1 MSTMNVPGVPQ
12 CTAPSAP
19 RGWGARPTASTSAA
33 PVALDAIIAEETA
46 IANSWTC
53 SVCTFSNA
61 SAIALACSMCQSPR
75 VEVAAAAPSDVGND
89 DDDDDAQAPP
99 AAASEGSEYD
109 TDRALAM
116 LLQTEE
122 RDAYIDAQSA
132 SGNAKVVVRNRDPTW
147 GGKSGEIV
155 NQILH
160 GGGVRR
166 ASASRAS
173 TSTDDLDVE
182 HIFGLTL
189 DSDITDVADDYI
201 VQQRLRDGDPH
212 VGKHDAVV
220 WGRRH
225 TGRIEEMAPASA
237 GSMLSDGVVL
247 PNKVYN
253 ALRTHYKKGFRKG
266 VSTRGRVE
274 AAQKATRGGTFDQ
287 RTAAALF
294 GFTQAGKLSRV
305 DGVLRSGKEASVHHA
320 EGPPA
325 PVPAPA
331 PAPAPVPA
339 PTPIPAP
346 AVRVGGLLGALA
358 AEVVQEIAVEEEPN
372 PVAASPT
379 PLPVQSRR
387 TKTAPRAVSYAV
399 KIFRT
404 TVQEFRNRAE
414 YMDGDHRFH
423 RERVRTKDKFK
434 LVKMWAEKE
443 FANLHRIHRSGIRCP
458 KPAFVKDNVLV
469 MSWIGVPLHAAG
481 AAPQLRDA
489 QLSARR
495 LRKAWLQVLACMRAM
510 YFDARL
516 VHGDLSE
523 FNLLWFEKQLY
534 VIDVG
539 QAVDVTHPKAIEFLK
554 RDCKNVRNWFAK
566 EGLPAG
572 LLIDVSEMVR
582 IATTKAP
589 RAPQDDEGAEGEGA
603 VAAENT
609 ADSAEEQLPVKP
621 IAHAEFVK
629 LALLGEI

>member
-1 MSTMNVPGVPQ
+1 M
-12 CTAPSAP
+12 
-19 RGWGARPTASTSAA
+19 
-33 PVALDAIIAEETA
+33 
-46 IANSWTC
+46 
-53 SVCTFSNA
+53 
-61 SAIALACSMCQSPR
+61 
-75 VEVAAAAPSDVGND
+75 
-89 DDDDDAQAPP
+89 
-99 AAASEGSEYD
+99 
-109 TDRALAM
+109 
-116 LLQTEE
+116 
-122 RDAYIDAQSA
+122 
-132 SGNAKVVVRNRDPTW
+132 
-147 GGKSGEIV
+147 
-155 NQILH
+155 
-160 GGGVRR
+160 
-166 ASASRAS
+166 
-173 TSTDDLDVE
+173 
-182 HIFGLTL
+182 
-189 DSDITDVADDYI
+189 
-201 VQQRLRDGDPH
+201 
-212 VGKHDAVV
+212 
-220 WGRRH
+220 
-225 TGRIEEMAPASA
+225 
-237 GSMLSDGVVL
+237 
-247 PNKVYN
+247 
-253 ALRTHYKKGFRKG
+253 
-266 VSTRGRVE
+266 
-274 AAQKATRGGTFDQ
+274 
-287 RTAAALF
+287 
-294 GFTQAGKLSRV
+294 
-305 DGVLRSGKEASVHHA
+305 
-320 EGPPA
+320 
-325 PVPAPA
+325 
-331 PAPAPVPA
+331 
-339 PTPIPAP
+339 
-346 AVRVGGLLGALA
+346 GGLLGALA

-372 PVAASPT
+372 PVTASPT